1 MEGGRKEIITM
12 KRGKKSKELTVSGLI
27 LPVEWDENDNIV
39 GVVIE
44 TADEESYIVE
54 GDKKGKELLKFIHQ
68 EVEATG
74 RAREG
79 EYGNLHIKLTSYTPL
94 GNKESD
100 QSFQ

>member
-1 MEGGRKEIITM
+1 M

-27 LPVEWDENDNIV
+27 LPVEWDENDKII

-54 GDKKGKELLKFIHQ
+54 GDKKGQELLKLIHQ

-74 RAREG
+74 RVKEG

-94 GNKESD
+94 GNKGSD
-100 QSFQ
+100 DNMQY

>member
-1 MEGGRKEIITM
+1 M

-44 TADEESYIVE
+44 TAEEESYIVE
-54 GDKKGKELLKFIHQ
+54 GDKRGKELLKFMHQ

-74 RAREG
+74 RVREG
-79 EYGNLHIKLTSYTPL
+79 EYGNLHIKLTAYTPL
-94 GNKESD
+94 GNKAPE
-100 QSFQ
+100 QGVH